1 MQADRQ
7 RRVHM
12 CAVNKGRVILK
23 PEKLLVMVGKYLLQN
38 NRINNY

>member
-12 CAVNKGRVILK
+12 CAVNKGRVIPK
-23 PEKLLVMVGKYLLQN
+23 PEKPPAMAGGILFYKKCV
-38 NRINNY
+38 